1 MSKSASNYN
10 RSEFLKSIILGLI
23 SGVFLVI
30 VLSSLKND
38 SEIASKLSDYKVLV
52 VLFVCLCLVIWV
64 YGFYLF
70 ASKRATALQ
79 FGKFIAVGQSNAAI
93 DIGILNL
100 LILFTNIDSG
110 IYFSVFKGI
119 SFIFAIIN
127 SFLWNKFWSFE
138 SKEKDGMGKQF
149 MKFLAVAA
157 VGLII
162 NVSVASFV
170 VNYVGPQWGLST
182 RVWANVGVLSSAVF
196 NIIWDFYG
204 YKVLVFKK

>member
-1 MSKSASNYN
+1 MNKSATNYN

-30 VLSSLKND
+30 VLSSLKKD
-38 SEIASKLSDYKVLV
+38 VAELSKFTKYWPLVIVFVCTCLV
-52 VLFVCLCLVIWV
+52 VWV
-64 YGFYLF
+64 YGFYRF
-70 ASKRATALQ
+70 ASKWATALQ

-93 DIGILNL
+93 DIGLLNL
-100 LILFTNIDSG
+100 LILLTNIDSG
-110 IYFSVFKGI
+110 IYFSIFKGT
-119 SFIFAIIN
+119 SFIFAAVN

-138 SKEKDGMGKQF
+138 SKEKHGMGKQF
-149 MKFLAVAA
+149 VKFLAVAV

-170 VNYVGPQWGLST
+170 VNYVGPQWGIST
-182 RVWANVGVLSSAVF
+182 RLWANVGVLSSAVF